1 MSSTQVTIGGINV
14 KFPNKPYPSQISM
27 MDKIIR
33 GLQKKQNCLLESP
46 TGSGKTLSLLCA
58 ALAWQITEKQNI
70 IKAEAEYTMN
80 IQEKLKSSCFCDCDA
95 KKSKPNLKKLSRKG
109 EICYEDESG
118 ESVSSCSPNNS
129 ILSNTEIESNDS
141 YERAP
146 NDCPCVCH
154 GMYNDQLV
162 NDGFNINFKKK

>member
-1 MSSTQVTIGGINV
+1 MSSVQVTIGGVNV

-58 ALAWQITEKQNI
+58 ALAWQTTEKQNI
-70 IKAEAEYTMN
+70 IKAETEYIVNNQQKM
-80 IQEKLKSSCFCDCDA
+80 KSSCFCDCDMKNA
-95 KKSKPNLKKLSRKG
+95 KSKPNLKKLSRKG

-118 ESVSSCSPNNS
+118 ESVLSADSNNS
-129 ILSNTEIESNDS
+129 ILSNSEVESNDS
-141 YERAP
+141 FEQAP

-154 GMYNDQLV
+154 GMYNDGL
-162 NDGFNINFKKK
+162 NINFKKR